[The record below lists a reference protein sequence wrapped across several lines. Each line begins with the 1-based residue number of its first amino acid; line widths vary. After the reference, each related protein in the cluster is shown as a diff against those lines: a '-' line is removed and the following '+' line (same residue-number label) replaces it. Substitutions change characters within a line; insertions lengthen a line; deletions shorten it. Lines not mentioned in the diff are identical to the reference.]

1 MLAILPLK
9 LLLVPSLIFGV
20 TLAGRRW
27 GPAVAGWLSAFPI
40 VSGPILLALSLE
52 QGSEFAA
59 HAAEGTL
66 LAVLAILVFN
76 LVYAWASARFA
87 VFGSMLCAL
96 LLYGLAVSG
105 LQALQL
111 PLLAC
116 FALVLAALSL
126 APRLFP
132 RVAAPVP
139 AGVKPANDLPWR
151 MLAGALLVL
160 AVTFMASR
168 LGARLS
174 GFMAMFPVMS
184 TVLVGFSHYYSGR
197 AFTVALLRG
206 MVYGYFAFAS
216 FCLILAHLLRTRSVL
231 LAFTLGIVGALA
243 IQLLTRQLLQRAA
256 RAKAA

>member
-9 LLLVPSLIFGV
+9 LFLVPSLIFAV
-20 TLAGRRW
+20 TMAGRRW

-52 QGSEFAA
+52 QGFEFAA

-76 LVYAWASARFA
+76 LAYAWAAMRFA

-96 LLYGLAVSG
+96 LLYALAVSG

-111 PLLAC
+111 PLLLC
-116 FALVLAALSL
+116 FGLVLGALLL

-132 RVAAPVP
+132 RVAPDALT
-139 AGVKPANDLPWR
+139 GGKPANDLAWR

-160 AVTFMASR
+160 SVTFTAAR

-197 AFTVALLRG
+197 AFTLALLRG

-216 FCLILAHLLRTRSVL
+216 FCLILALLLRTQSL
-231 LAFTLGIVGALA
+231 TLAFSLGIVGALA
-243 IQLLTRQLLQRAA
+243 VQLLARYFLQRAA
-256 RAKAA
+256 RARVV